1 MAFSKKNRANT
12 LNGILFV
19 ALFSL
24 AALYIAQIPQVA
36 GLGISPLIIGIVL
49 GMFYA
54 NTLRNNLPEAWVPG
68 IVFSAKKILRAA
80 IILYGFRITF
90 QQIVDVGLAGI
101 GVSVIMLASTFL
113 LGTWLGMKVFKLDRD
128 TAILTASGSAV
139 CWQPS
144 RS

>member
-1 MAFSKKNRANT
+1 MS
-12 LNGILFV
+12 GILFV
-19 ALFSL
+19 ALFFL
-24 AALYIAQIPQVA
+24 AAFHIAQISWVA
-36 GLGISPLIIGIVL
+36 GLGISQLIIGIVL

-54 NTLRNNLPEAWVPG
+54 NTLRNNLPQAWVQG
-68 IVFSAKKILRAA
+68 ILFSAKKIFRAA
-80 IILYGFRITF
+80 IFLYGFRITF

-139 CWQPS
+139 CWPPS